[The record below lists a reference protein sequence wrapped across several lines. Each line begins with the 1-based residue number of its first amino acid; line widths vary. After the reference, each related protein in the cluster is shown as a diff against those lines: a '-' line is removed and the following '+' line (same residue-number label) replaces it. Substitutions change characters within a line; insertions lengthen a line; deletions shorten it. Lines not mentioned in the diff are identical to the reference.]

1 MKKYVPLIL
10 VLFIFSC
17 GGNKKNE
24 SKQSFDKKSIVPK
37 DTQTSA
43 KDGGYGFEEIYKDLG
58 YETYILP
65 EEDYKYFGS
74 TEAVK
79 GGHLKHIRGRFPAT
93 MRVLGQHYNYAENID
108 IIIPLC
114 YQTLLGTHPVTLD
127 YMPGLATH
135 WKVSEDKMQMWFR
148 INPDARFSDG
158 EEVTAEDVVAS
169 WDIRMDETI
178 LMPSTQLVYG
188 KLEKPEILGKY
199 IITVKAKTLNWRNL
213 LYFSGMSILPEH
225 YLKDLD
231 GTAYLE
237 EYNMKMLPG
246 SGPYIIKDED
256 IINQESFSLTRL
268 DNWWAKDEK
277 TSKNLYNFDRITIS
291 VVKDNEAL
299 MYEKFK
305 KGESDFYQVTKPS
318 RWIDETDF
326 EAVQNGWIQK
336 RRVHSSAPAGT
347 WGYAFNMRK
356 WPFDDKRV
364 RYAFSYLY
372 DREKLNKEILYNE
385 YTIINSLYSGSV
397 YENPGN
403 EKFNFN
409 PQKAIKLL
417 KEAGYKNR
425 NSNGI
430 LVHEDSGRPLSFSID
445 IRKPSEYRVTP
456 MQQILKQYGI
466 DMQIKFIDAT
476 TRWKNL
482 MDRNFTIDFQ
492 AWGGLVFPN
501 PETSI
506 KSTLADKKNNNNI
519 TGFKNDRVDELLDLY
534 DVEFDQNR
542 RIEIIREIDGIY
554 SDIHPA
560 AWGMSRLVPERLLYW
575 NKFGYPDYM
584 LTKYSGS
591 YSDILI
597 HWWFDDSN
605 SADLTEAIEANS
617 NLPVGDIEH
626 TYWKDLK

>member
-1 MKKYVPLIL
+1 MKKYISLLL
-10 VLFIFSC
+10 VLFISC
-17 GGNKKNE
+17 GGDRKNNNNKTP
-24 SKQSFDKKSIVPK
+24 SIVNVVEK
-37 DTQTSA
+37 DNSTPA
-43 KDGGYGFEEIYKDLG
+43 KEGGYGFEDIYKTLG
-58 YETYILP
+58 YETYEIK
-65 EEDYKYFGS
+65 EDDLAFFGS
-74 TEAVK
+74 PKAKK

-114 YQTLLGTHPVTLD
+114 YQTLLRTHPVTLE

-135 WKVSEDKMQMWFR
+135 WKISEDKMQMWFR

-158 EEVTAEDVVAS
+158 EEVTAEDIVAS

-188 KLEKPEILGKY
+188 KLERPEILGKY
-199 IITVKAKTLNWRNL
+199 LITVKAKTLNWRNM
-213 LYFSGMSILPEH
+213 LYFGGMSILPEH

-256 IINQESFSLTRL
+256 VINQESFTLTRL
-268 DNWWAKDEK
+268 ENWWAKDER
-277 TSKNLYNFDRITIS
+277 TTKNLFNFDKITIS

-305 KGESDFYQVTKPS
+305 KGESDFFQVTKPS
-318 RWIDETDF
+318 MWIDETDF
-326 EAVQNGWIQK
+326 ESINKGWIQK

-356 WPFDDKRV
+356 WPFNDKKV

-372 DREKLNKEILYNE
+372 DREKLNSEILYNE

-397 YENPGN
+397 YENPNN
-403 EKFNFN
+403 EKFKFN
-409 PQKAIKLL
+409 PEKAMRLL
-417 KEAGYKNR
+417 KEAGYENR
-425 NSNGI
+425 NSEGI
-430 LVHEDSGRPLSFSID
+430 LIHNDSGRPLSFNID

-519 TGFKNDRVDELLDLY
+519 TGFKNSRVDELLDLY
-534 DVEFDQNR
+534 DVEFDQQK
-542 RIEIIREIDGIY
+542 RIDLIREIDGIY
-554 SDIHPA
+554 SDVHPA
-560 AWGMSRLVPERLLYW
+560 AWGMSRLVPERLLFW
-575 NKFGYPDYM
+575 NKFGFPEYM
-584 LTKYSGS
+584 LTKYSGN
-591 YSDILI
+591 YSDILV
-597 HWWFDDSN
+597 HWWFDDESKKELEEAMTKN
-605 SADLTEAIEANS
+605 VNLDLGN
-617 NLPVGDIEH
+617 IEH
-626 TYWKDLK
+626 TYWKDMK

>member
-1 MKKYVPLIL
+1 MKKYISLLL
-10 VLFIFSC
+10 VLFISC
-17 GGNKKNE
+17 GGDRKNNNNKTP
-24 SKQSFDKKSIVPK
+24 SIVNVVEK
-37 DTQTSA
+37 DNSTPA
-43 KDGGYGFEEIYKDLG
+43 KEGGYGFEDIYKTLG
-58 YETYILP
+58 YETYEIK
-65 EEDYKYFGS
+65 EDDLAFFGS
-74 TEAVK
+74 PKAKK

-114 YQTLLGTHPVTLD
+114 YQTLLRTHPVTLE

-135 WKVSEDKMQMWFR
+135 WKISEDKMQMWFR

-158 EEVTAEDVVAS
+158 EEVTAEDIVAS

-188 KLEKPEILGKY
+188 KLERPEILGKY
-199 IITVKAKTLNWRNL
+199 LITVKAKTLNWRNM
-213 LYFSGMSILPEH
+213 LYFGGMSILPEH

-256 IINQESFSLTRL
+256 VINQESFTLTRL
-268 DNWWAKDEK
+268 ENWWAKDER
-277 TSKNLYNFDRITIS
+277 TAKNLFNFDKITIS

-305 KGESDFYQVTKPS
+305 KGESDFFQVTKPS
-318 RWIDETDF
+318 MWIDETDF
-326 EAVQNGWIQK
+326 EAINKGWIQK

-356 WPFDDKRV
+356 WPFNDKKV

-372 DREKLNKEILYNE
+372 DREKLNSEILYNE

-397 YENPGN
+397 YENPNN
-403 EKFNFN
+403 EKFKFN
-409 PQKAIKLL
+409 PEKAMRLL
-417 KEAGYKNR
+417 KEAGYENR
-425 NSNGI
+425 NSEGI
-430 LVHEDSGRPLSFSID
+430 LIHNDSGRPLSFNID

-534 DVEFDQNR
+534 DVEFDQQK
-542 RIEIIREIDGIY
+542 RIDLIREIDGIY
-554 SDIHPA
+554 SDVHPA
-560 AWGMSRLVPERLLYW
+560 AWGMSRLVPERLLFW
-575 NKFGYPDYM
+575 NKFGFPEYM
-584 LTKYSGS
+584 LTKYSGN
-591 YSDILI
+591 YSDILV
-597 HWWFDDSN
+597 HWWFDDESKKELEEAMTKN
-605 SADLTEAIEANS
+605 VNLDLGN
-617 NLPVGDIEH
+617 IEH
-626 TYWKDLK
+626 TYWKDMK

>member
-1 MKKYVPLIL
+1 MKKYIFIIATLL
-10 VLFIFSC
+10 IFSC
-17 GGNKKNE
+17 GGDANKTTN
-24 SKQSFDKKSIVPK
+24 SNSDNLSYVKKDLTTTPEE
-37 DTQTSA
+37 
-43 KDGGYGFEEIYKDLG
+43 GGYGFGKIAEQLG
-58 YETYILP
+58 YETSKIP
-65 EEDYKYFGS
+65 EDDYKYFGS
-74 TEAVK
+74 PKAVK
-79 GGHLKHIRGRFPAT
+79 GGHLKHIRSRFPAT
-93 MRVLGQHYNYAENID
+93 MRILGQHYNYAENID

-114 YQTLLGTHPVTLD
+114 YQTLLGMHPVTLE
-127 YMPGLATH
+127 YMSGLATH

-148 INPDARFSDG
+148 IDPDARFSDG

-188 KLEKPEILGKY
+188 KLERPEILSKY
-199 IITVKAKTLNWRNL
+199 IVTVKAKNLNWRNL

-225 YLKDLD
+225 YLRDLD

-268 DNWWAKDEK
+268 DSWWAKDHK
-277 TSKNLYNFDRITIS
+277 TSKNMYNFDRITIS

-305 KGESDFYQVTKPS
+305 KGESDFFQVKKPS
-318 RWIDETDF
+318 MWVDETDF
-326 EAVQNGWIQK
+326 EAVQKGWIQK

-356 WPFDDKRV
+356 WPFDDKKI

-372 DREKLNKEILYNE
+372 DREKLNKEILYDE
-385 YTIINSLYSGSV
+385 YTIINSLYSGSE
-397 YENPGN
+397 YENPNN
-403 EKFNFN
+403 EKFKFN
-409 PQKAIKLL
+409 PQKAVKLL
-417 KEAGYKNR
+417 SEAGYKKR
-425 NSNGI
+425 NDDGI
-430 LVHEDSGRPLSFSID
+430 LVHNKTGKALSFSLD
-445 IRKPSEYRVTP
+445 LRKPYEYRVTP

-492 AWGGLVFPN
+492 AWGGLIFPN
-501 PETSI
+501 PESSI
-506 KSTLADKKNNNNI
+506 HSSLADKKNNNNI
-519 TGFKNDRVDELLDLY
+519 TGFKNERVDELLDLY

-554 SDIHPA
+554 SDVHPA
-560 AWGMSRLVPERLLYW
+560 AWGMSRLVPDRLLFW

-584 LTKYSGS
+584 LTKYTGD
-591 YSDILI
+591 YSDILK
-597 HWWFDDSN
+597 HWWFDDQQ
-605 SADLTEAIEANS
+605 TEKLEQSKQSNS
-617 NLPVGDIEH
+617 NLPVGKIEH
-626 TYWKDLK
+626 TYWKDLN

>member
-1 MKKYVPLIL
+1 MKKYISLLL
-10 VLFIFSC
+10 VLFISC
-17 GGNKKNE
+17 GGDRKNNNNKTP
-24 SKQSFDKKSIVPK
+24 SIVNVVEK
-37 DTQTSA
+37 DNSTPA
-43 KDGGYGFEEIYKDLG
+43 KEGGYGFEDIYKTLG
-58 YETYILP
+58 YETYEIK
-65 EEDYKYFGS
+65 EDDLAFFGS
-74 TEAVK
+74 PKAKK

-114 YQTLLGTHPVTLD
+114 YQTLLRTHPVTLE

-135 WKVSEDKMQMWFR
+135 WKISEDKMQMWFR

-158 EEVTAEDVVAS
+158 EEVTAEDIVAS

-188 KLEKPEILGKY
+188 KLERPEILGKY
-199 IITVKAKTLNWRNL
+199 LITVKAKTLNWRNM
-213 LYFSGMSILPEH
+213 LYFGGMSILPEH

-256 IINQESFSLTRL
+256 VINQESFTLTRL
-268 DNWWAKDEK
+268 ENWWAKDER
-277 TSKNLYNFDRITIS
+277 TTKNLFNFDKITIS

-305 KGESDFYQVTKPS
+305 KGESDFFQVTKPS
-318 RWIDETDF
+318 MWIDETDF
-326 EAVQNGWIQK
+326 ESINKGWIQK

-356 WPFDDKRV
+356 WPFNDKKV

-372 DREKLNKEILYNE
+372 DREKLNSEILYNE

-397 YENPGN
+397 YENPNN
-403 EKFNFN
+403 EKFKFN
-409 PQKAIKLL
+409 PEKAMRLL
-417 KEAGYKNR
+417 KEAGYEKR
-425 NSNGI
+425 NSEGI
-430 LVHEDSGRPLSFSID
+430 LIHNDSGRPLSFNID

-519 TGFKNDRVDELLDLY
+519 TGFKNSRVDELLDLY
-534 DVEFDQNR
+534 DVEFDQQK
-542 RIEIIREIDGIY
+542 RIDLIREIDGIY
-554 SDIHPA
+554 SDVHPA
-560 AWGMSRLVPERLLYW
+560 AWGMSRLVPERLLFW
-575 NKFGYPDYM
+575 NKFGFPEYM
-584 LTKYSGS
+584 LTKYSGN
-591 YSDILI
+591 YSDILV
-597 HWWFDDSN
+597 HWWFDDESKKELEEAMTKN
-605 SADLTEAIEANS
+605 VNLDL
-617 NLPVGDIEH
+617 GKIEH
-626 TYWKDLK
+626 TFWKDMK

>member
-1 MKKYVPLIL
+1 
-10 VLFIFSC
+10 
-17 GGNKKNE
+17 
-24 SKQSFDKKSIVPK
+24 
-37 DTQTSA
+37 
-43 KDGGYGFEEIYKDLG
+43 
-58 YETYILP
+58 
-65 EEDYKYFGS
+65 
-74 TEAVK
+74 
-79 GGHLKHIRGRFPAT
+79 
-93 MRVLGQHYNYAENID
+93 
-108 IIIPLC
+108 
-114 YQTLLGTHPVTLD
+114 
-127 YMPGLATH
+127 MPGLATH
-135 WKVSEDKMQMWFR
+135 WKISEDRMQMWFR

-213 LYFSGMSILPEH
+213 LYFGGMSILPEH

-246 SGPYIIKDED
+246 SGPYVIKDED
-256 IINQESFSLTRL
+256 IINQESFALTRL
-268 DNWWAKDEK
+268 DNWWAKNEK

-318 RWIDETDF
+318 RWVDETDF
-326 EAVQNGWIQK
+326 EAVQKGWIQK

-397 YENPGN
+397 YENPSN

-409 PQKAIKLL
+409 PKKAIELL
-417 KEAGYKNR
+417 EESGYKNR

-430 LVHEDSGRPLSFSID
+430 LIHEESGRPLSFSID
-445 IRKPSEYRVTP
+445 IRKTSEYRVTP

-506 KSTLADKKNNNNI
+506 KSSLADKKNNNNI
-519 TGFKNDRVDELLDLY
+519 TGFKNDRVDQLLDLY
-534 DVEFDQNR
+534 DVEFDQNK

-584 LTKYSGS
+584 LLSILEV
-591 YSDILI
+591 ILI
-597 HWWFDDSN
+597 
-605 SADLTEAIEANS
+605 
-617 NLPVGDIEH
+617 
-626 TYWKDLK
+626 Y

>member
-1 MKKYVPLIL
+1 MKIYISLLL
-10 VLFIFSC
+10 VLFISC
-17 GGNKKNE
+17 GG
-24 SKQSFDKKSIVPK
+24 DKKINNNKTPSIVNVVEK
-37 DTQTSA
+37 DNSTPA
-43 KDGGYGFEEIYKDLG
+43 KEGGYGFEDIYKTLG
-58 YETYILP
+58 YETYEIK
-65 EEDYKYFGS
+65 EDDLVFFGS
-74 TEAVK
+74 PKAKK

-114 YQTLLGTHPVTLD
+114 YQTLLRTHPVTLE

-135 WKVSEDKMQMWFR
+135 WKISEDKMQMWFR

-158 EEVTAEDVVAS
+158 EEVTAEDIVAS

-188 KLEKPEILGKY
+188 KLERPEILGKY
-199 IITVKAKTLNWRNL
+199 LITVKAKTLNWRNM
-213 LYFSGMSILPEH
+213 LYFGGMSILPEH

-256 IINQESFSLTRL
+256 IINQESFTLTRL
-268 DNWWAKDEK
+268 ENWWAKDES
-277 TSKNLYNFDRITIS
+277 TSKNLFNFDKITIS

-305 KGESDFYQVTKPS
+305 KGESDFFQVTKPS
-318 RWIDETDF
+318 MWIDETDF
-326 EAVQNGWIQK
+326 ESINKGWIQK

-356 WPFDDKRV
+356 WPFNDKKV

-372 DREKLNKEILYNE
+372 DREKLNSEILYNE

-397 YENPGN
+397 YENPNN
-403 EKFNFN
+403 EKFKFN
-409 PQKAIKLL
+409 PEKAMRLL
-417 KEAGYKNR
+417 KEAGYENR
-425 NSNGI
+425 NSEGI
-430 LVHEDSGRPLSFSID
+430 LIHNDSGRPLSFNID

-534 DVEFDQNR
+534 DVEFDQQK
-542 RIEIIREIDGIY
+542 RIELIREIDGIY
-554 SDIHPA
+554 SDVHPA
-560 AWGMSRLVPERLLYW
+560 AWGMSRLVPERLLFW
-575 NKFGYPDYM
+575 NKFGFPEYM
-584 LTKYSGS
+584 LTKYSGN
-591 YSDILI
+591 YSDILV
-597 HWWFDDSN
+597 HWWFDDESKKE
-605 SADLTEAIEANS
+605 LEEAMNKNV
-617 NLPVGDIEH
+617 NLDIGNIEH
-626 TYWKDLK
+626 TYWKDMK

>member
-1 MKKYVPLIL
+1 MKKYISLLL
-10 VLFIFSC
+10 VLFISC
-17 GGNKKNE
+17 GE
-24 SKQSFDKKSIVPK
+24 DKKIDNNKTPSIVNVVEK
-37 DTQTSA
+37 DFSTPA
-43 KDGGYGFEEIYKDLG
+43 KEGGYGFEDIYKTLG
-58 YETYILP
+58 YETYEIK
-65 EEDYKYFGS
+65 EDDLVFFGS
-74 TEAVK
+74 PKAKK

-114 YQTLLGTHPVTLD
+114 YQTLLRTHPVTLE

-135 WKVSEDKMQMWFR
+135 WKISEDKMQMWFR

-158 EEVTAEDVVAS
+158 EEVTAEDIVAS

-188 KLEKPEILGKY
+188 KLERPEILGKY
-199 IITVKAKTLNWRNL
+199 LITVKAKTLNWRNM
-213 LYFSGMSILPEH
+213 LYFGGMSILPEH

-256 IINQESFSLTRL
+256 IINQESFTLTRL
-268 DNWWAKDEK
+268 ENWWAKDERTAK
-277 TSKNLYNFDRITIS
+277 YLFNFDKITIS

-305 KGESDFYQVTKPS
+305 KGESDFFQVTKPS
-318 RWIDETDF
+318 MWIDETDF
-326 EAVQNGWIQK
+326 EAINKGWIQK

-356 WPFDDKRV
+356 WPFNDKKV

-372 DREKLNKEILYNE
+372 DREKLNSEILYNE

-397 YENPGN
+397 YENPDN
-403 EKFNFN
+403 EKFKFN
-409 PQKAIKLL
+409 PEKAMRLL
-417 KEAGYKNR
+417 KEAGYENR
-425 NSNGI
+425 NSEGI
-430 LVHEDSGRPLSFSID
+430 LIHNDSGRPLSFNID

-506 KSTLADKKNNNNI
+506 KSSLADKKNNNNI

-534 DVEFDQNR
+534 DVEFDQQK
-542 RIEIIREIDGIY
+542 RIELIREIDGIY
-554 SDIHPA
+554 SDVHPA
-560 AWGMSRLVPERLLYW
+560 AWGMSRLVPERLLFW
-575 NKFGYPDYM
+575 NKFGFPEYM
-584 LTKYSGS
+584 LTKYSGN
-591 YSDILI
+591 YSDILV
-597 HWWFDDSN
+597 HWWFDDESKKELEEAMTKN
-605 SADLTEAIEANS
+605 VNLDLGN
-617 NLPVGDIEH
+617 IEH
-626 TYWKDLK
+626 TYWKEIK